1 LSSKL
6 KFTGVKLQEEGG
18 RISVSEG
25 PTVRNDRASSDSRII
40 YLAYPVPHI
49 SSSQEAF
56 ILMGEERHEINI
68 LKKLISD
75 SDKVQ
80 KENT

>member
-1 LSSKL
+1 MGQNTVRGGKGEECGFVGTMCDGEAGEGALRKWALSSKL

-40 YLAYPVPHI
+40 YLAYPVH
-49 SSSQEAF
+49 
-56 ILMGEERHEINI
+56 
-68 LKKLISD
+68 
-75 SDKVQ
+75 
-80 KENT
+80 